1 MNPVSLICPD
11 VPPELIL
18 ASAHCPHLVR
28 FYKPDGGGSDSVVAA
43 ASLAAAIQ
51 IASERLAAAGVS
63 VAEAIRDDQSGEISM
78 LADDSRPV
86 AAIHPSEL
94 LQPPIDR
101 NVRRACVELERGE
114 LSSLA
119 ALFSPERTSVP
130 A

>member
-11 VPPELIL
+11 IPPELLL

-28 FYKPDGGGSDSVVAA
+28 FYKPGGGSTDSVVAA

-51 IASERLAAAGVS
+51 IASERLATAGVC
-63 VAEAIRDDQSGEISM
+63 VAEVVRDDQSGEISM
-78 LADDSRPV
+78 LTDDSRPV
-86 AAIHPSEL
+86 VAISPSEL
-94 LQPPIDR
+94 LQPAIDR
-101 NVRRACVELERGE
+101 NVRRACVALERGE

-119 ALFSPERTSVP
+119 ALFSPVRTSVP